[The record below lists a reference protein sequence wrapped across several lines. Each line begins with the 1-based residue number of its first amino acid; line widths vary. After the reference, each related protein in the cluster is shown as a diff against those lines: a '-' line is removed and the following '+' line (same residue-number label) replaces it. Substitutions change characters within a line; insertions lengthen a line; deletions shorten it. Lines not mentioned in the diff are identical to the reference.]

1 MRKAEGKYQ
10 MAAGSKNTLPKVY
23 FRRKITVKRVKARAN
38 PGSNTNLNSH
48 I

>member
-1 MRKAEGKYQ
+1 MRKAEVKYQ
-10 MAAGSKNTLPKVY
+10 MTARPKNALLRVY
-23 FRRKITVKRVKARAN
+23 FLRKITVKRVKARGN